1 MMGERSTIL
10 VYLITDALSI
20 LCIARLFRYY
30 AAEKPLFLK
39 ELAAYAIY
47 YLITNAVYLAFGIP
61 ILNMVMNLTGLFL
74 LTRLYEKKLKK
85 NILMAVLTYVA
96 MIPCEMIAMW
106 VCNFVPQDVWQ
117 QQSGFSETAMVV
129 QCVVL
134 SLIVQVLKKFK
145 GVAKSTEGDWFCWGG
160 VVLMQIMLVGF
171 MVMLVMHLRGVQLIR
186 SVLMLAVIDYVV
198 IYIYDKLILSE
209 EERVRNLLLVEQK
222 ESYEREMEILLDSR
236 KKIRGI
242 YHDIK
247 NHILIMRSYSEQKR
261 YQELDDYLQRMQ
273 EETRAAVP
281 QVYTGQP
288 AVDSMLHYKI
298 SNAKEVPIQI
308 ETSIPEKLNIDDFD
322 ITVILGNLLDNA
334 IEACEKLEKEQRKI
348 LLSIRMVKNQLFIR
362 TENSFDGQ
370 LRRHQGRLLT
380 RKADEGSHGIGLENV
395 KRVVEKYHGL
405 LEMNAEGMIFQVKIM
420 LYLG

>member
-1 MMGERSTIL
+1 
-10 VYLITDALSI
+10 
-20 LCIARLFRYY
+20 
-30 AAEKPLFLK
+30 
-39 ELAAYAIY
+39 
-47 YLITNAVYLAFGIP
+47 
-61 ILNMVMNLTGLFL
+61 
-74 LTRLYEKKLKK
+74 
-85 NILMAVLTYVA
+85 
-96 MIPCEMIAMW
+96 
-106 VCNFVPQDVWQ
+106 
-117 QQSGFSETAMVV
+117 
-129 QCVVL
+129 
-134 SLIVQVLKKFK
+134 
-145 GVAKSTEGDWFCWGG
+145 
-160 VVLMQIMLVGF
+160 
-171 MVMLVMHLRGVQLIR
+171 
-186 SVLMLAVIDYVV
+186 
-198 IYIYDKLILSE
+198 
-209 EERVRNLLLVEQK
+209 
-222 ESYEREMEILLDSR
+222 
-236 KKIRGI
+236 
-242 YHDIK
+242 
-247 NHILIMRSYSEQKR
+247 MRSYSEQKR

-370 LRRHQGRLLT
+370 LRRHQGRFLT